1 MIEEILYTSAPKG
14 LKPGSQGF
22 CTVNST
28 IGMAQTTAE
37 RLETLSGYRH
47 AFAITD
53 PRAALNPVNYS
64 HVTLRLGGRPTHVL
78 SRIANAGQDYTG
90 RSNKLAHHL
99 AFEQTSS
106 WPAGPA
112 RMLQAPDVM
121 VAVWDGTLRTFA
133 PRTLTLPPPPS
144 QIQLSAWNQCTGDHG
159 WAGYVAEQLLQQPQP
174 LHVIF
179 APGTS
184 TLDLVREVLDLLP
197 PARRWEITFSTYFTR
212 LPAGVDCRLR
222 FVLDETPEAIALRH
236 DARSQVLD
244 LTQPLPPAQGG
255 ALVTTARTGVIQ
267 TALAELPPP
276 NPASPAR
283 QASSRTL
290 PQAPPALASLT
301 APGLPA
307 SPPRSLVPEL
317 AAQPLFPPSPE
328 LPHSRKRWSPVLIS
342 SAVTL
347 LLLAPIVG
355 YFAWYTKLIDRSS
368 SQQSSATDP
377 ATNSSTPLFENL
389 GNSPEPPTK
398 QSRGTGTEIPKETLI
413 ASAADTAD
421 AIPTP
426 PAAPAATST
435 EPNATAAT
443 AAPSSPMATA
453 SANPSPPSPDAV
465 GPSPTPTPEPAVVTE
480 EQPAPPTKPGP
491 FDLITT
497 TVATMPEKVI
507 LWDWKEPNA
516 SEKTAPLPLS
526 LSGLEPKL
534 EIIPWAPF
542 NTHLER
548 SSAANSLQI
557 QIQPKADSPGT
568 WDVAATDEQKEIP
581 VGQIALK
588 PADPATTPAATHV
601 LEFQWAENPEEAIV
615 CIARWCPL
623 ELKTEGGDVYCA
635 LTPMEKLDQISLT
648 QFLKEGYSEAI
659 ALNHQKFG
667 QIGLGGLEDP
677 RFGIEIHCDTA
688 PSQRIET
695 SAAAAIDLRLTPTE
709 GGGFQV
715 AEASSTDQPGSLVT
729 IRLKSDARKDSE
741 ATSLKIEAALTAAI
755 PKTGLR
761 QADQPARKKVE
772 HPRAVAELLKL
783 KPNESVSTET
793 LQDAQTQ
800 LSSFADNITITITE
814 DMSQT
819 SIGKYYRDAAD
830 ICIKLHEKRLPTLKK
845 TLYARRQQKQ
855 QELDQVPKQPNPNP
869 EEEKERQQKLQSLQN
884 QINQL
889 TATITA
895 TESLL
900 TAVAAQQKWFTT
912 NREPHLKLLNDQLAW
927 LRAARLRIVFFA
939 NFPDPALAPNSTRGR
954 VRLME
959 VSISDTP
966 EASR

>member
-276 NPASPAR
+276 NPASAAR

-328 LPHSRKRWSPVLIS
+328 LPRSRKRWSPVLIS

-355 YFAWYTKLIDRSS
+355 YFAWYLKLIDRSS

-389 GNSPEPPTK
+389 GNSPDPPTK

-421 AIPTP
+421 AIPTTPAAPAATP

-465 GPSPTPTPEPAVVTE
+465 GPSPTPTPTPEPAVVTE

-497 TVATMPEKVI
+497 TVATMPEKTI
-507 LWDWKEPNA
+507 LWEWCLP
-516 SEKTAPLPLS
+516 KTDQKTPPLPLS
-526 LSGLEPKL
+526 LTGSQPQL
-534 EIIPWAPF
+534 EIIPW
-542 NTHLER
+542 
-548 SSAANSLQI
+548 
-557 QIQPKADSPGT
+557 
-568 WDVAATDEQKEIP
+568 
-581 VGQIALK
+581 
-588 PADPATTPAATHV
+588 
-601 LEFQWAENPEEAIV
+601 
-615 CIARWCPL
+615 
-623 ELKTEGGDVYCA
+623 
-635 LTPMEKLDQISLT
+635 
-648 QFLKEGYSEAI
+648 
-659 ALNHQKFG
+659 
-667 QIGLGGLEDP
+667 
-677 RFGIEIHCDTA
+677 
-688 PSQRIET
+688 
-695 SAAAAIDLRLTPTE
+695 
-709 GGGFQV
+709 
-715 AEASSTDQPGSLVT
+715 
-729 IRLKSDARKDSE
+729 
-741 ATSLKIEAALTAAI
+741 
-755 PKTGLR
+755 
-761 QADQPARKKVE
+761 
-772 HPRAVAELLKL
+772 
-783 KPNESVSTET
+783 
-793 LQDAQTQ
+793 
-800 LSSFADNITITITE
+800 
-814 DMSQT
+814 
-819 SIGKYYRDAAD
+819 
-830 ICIKLHEKRLPTLKK
+830 
-845 TLYARRQQKQ
+845 
-855 QELDQVPKQPNPNP
+855 
-869 EEEKERQQKLQSLQN
+869 
-884 QINQL
+884 
-889 TATITA
+889 
-895 TESLL
+895 
-900 TAVAAQQKWFTT
+900 
-912 NREPHLKLLNDQLAW
+912 
-927 LRAARLRIVFFA
+927 
-939 NFPDPALAPNSTRGR
+939 
-954 VRLME
+954 
-959 VSISDTP
+959 
-966 EASR
+966 